1 MLLGGLLNHD
11 PLWQRRDNMSEQINK
26 SMSDLRCEEV
36 CVFEWVECVE
46 QEDGASICKTRERNC
61 FNDCKW

>member
-1 MLLGGLLNHD
+1 
-11 PLWQRRDNMSEQINK
+11 MSEQMNE

-36 CVFEWVECVE
+36 CVLDWVECFE
-46 QEDGASICKTRERNC
+46 QEDGAAICKTRERNC

>member
-1 MLLGGLLNHD
+1 
-11 PLWQRRDNMSEQINK
+11 MSKQNSET
-26 SMSDLRCEEV
+26 MSDLRCED
-36 CVFEWVECVE
+36 CVLEWVECFE

>member
-1 MLLGGLLNHD
+1 MNT
-11 PLWQRRDNMSEQINK
+11 PFNESK
-26 SMSDLRCEEV
+26 SDLRCEV
-36 CVFEWVECVE
+36 CVLEWVECSE